1 MNVVPGHDLRQL
13 LHADLPIV
21 VDVKKSKRLL
31 YRTSWKHLSTFLCTK
46 PWEGSGLS
54 PGPPQSWPWITLSEN
69 NQSLCCAD
77 HLQCPLSS
85 PSPFVLSATV
95 TADFE
100 VKPQLHVCHL
110 VCSAPFNWTQLW
122 SSPLISLCQKICLHD
137 SMISST
143 YLIQVVRRV
152 ILFQP
157 QEMKKIQVITL
168 HQIPKCWKFSAE
180 CAGVIKHY
188 VGSGAHQGLR
198 EIGNWFLLWRKPGRG
213 WEEHENCTFFGTTN
227 RAFPIF
233 TTEKKK
239 NMISSTTAPFQR
251 TPLVGPLV
259 LRYWTWGGVS

>member
-31 YRTSWKHLSTFLCTK
+31 NRTSWKHLSTLLCTK
-46 PWEGSGLS
+46 PWEGSGLC
-54 PGPPQSWPWITLSEN
+54 PGPPLTWPWITFSEN

-85 PSPFVLSATV
+85 VHPPFVLSVTV

-100 VKPQLHVCHL
+100 VKPQLHVCHFA
-110 VCSAPFNWTQLW
+110 CSAPFHWTQLW
-122 SSPLISLCQKICLHD
+122 SSPLISLCQKLCLHD

-143 YLIQVVRRV
+143 YLIQVLRRV

-157 QEMKKIQVITL
+157 QEMKNLQLITL
-168 HQIPKCWKFSAE
+168 HQIPNVEKFQLK
-180 CAGVIKHY
+180 VLVLKHY

-213 WEEHENCTFFGTTN
+213 WEEHENCTFYETTN

-233 TTEKKK
+233 STEKKNHNFRQPQLLFYLRK
-239 NMISSTTAPFQR
+239 
-251 TPLVGPLV
+251 PLVGL
-259 LRYWTWGGVS
+259 LAFRY